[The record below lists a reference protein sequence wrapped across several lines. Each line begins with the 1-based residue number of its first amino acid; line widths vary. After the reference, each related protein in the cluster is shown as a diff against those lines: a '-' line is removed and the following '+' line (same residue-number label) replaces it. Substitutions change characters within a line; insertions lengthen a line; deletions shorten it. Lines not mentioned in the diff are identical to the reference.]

1 MGQMW
6 SLPAKVRILIGALI
20 LLVGVQTTAA
30 SAGGT
35 ASTGL
40 SAPNAIDLPDVSF
53 FRVPANLDR
62 GKKVFAHYM
71 LCCGSFGE
79 TPEAYEKDIRLAQK
93 MGLDGFALNIGGWR
107 LNPAY
112 KDRIAAMFAA
122 AKNLSPNFKLF
133 ISADMCCGLN
143 ADDILDMMRLYAN
156 GPNYLRQAGRP
167 VLSTYSGEGKGREF
181 WQRDVLEPLDKM
193 GLKPFFVPAFY
204 SVTHSGRASD
214 EVTFWD
220 SIVDGLFYFA
230 PAQTPFGK
238 SSSVIETNLSYARAL
253 KAANKLFLAGY
264 YPFYWGSE
272 QTNSGRR
279 YYEYEGGK
287 GTAAQW
293 ESIIKAQDPSWV
305 EITTWNDFAES
316 YLVAPQDD
324 RTGLYKPHTAFMELN
339 RYYIAWFKTGVQPEI
354 TKDAVFY
361 FYRTHP
367 MDLRTADDPLGPVTE
382 LHGNVKD
389 EIYVTVALTAPAALR
404 IDSGGIQTTFPLD
417 KGISHVSVPFHIGS
431 QQFRL
436 SRHSQ
441 LVGQIAGE
449 PVQSKISVYN
459 FYYTTGFFE
468 SAH

>member
-6 SLPAKVRILIGALI
+6 LLHTKVRVLIGALA
-20 LLVGVQTTAA
+20 LLVLQATAA

-35 ASTGL
+35 ASTG
-40 SAPNAIDLPDVSF
+40 SSVSNTINLPDASF
-53 FRVPANLDR
+53 FRAPTNIER
-62 GKKVFAHYM
+62 GKKVFSHYM

-93 MGLDGFALNIGGWR
+93 MGLDGFVLNIGGWR

-122 AKNLSPNFKLF
+122 AKDLSTNFKLF

-143 ADDILDMMRLYAN
+143 ADDILDMMRLYGS
-156 GPNYLRQAGRP
+156 GPNYFRQAGRP
-167 VLSTYSGEGKGREF
+167 VLSTYSGESKGREF
-181 WQRDVLEPLDKM
+181 WQKDVLEPLDKR

-204 SVTHSGRASD
+204 AVTQFGLPSD
-214 EVTFWD
+214 EVAFWG
-220 SIVDGLFYFA
+220 SIVDGLFYFG
-230 PAQTPFGK
+230 PARTPFGAR
-238 SSSVIETNLSYARAL
+238 SVVETNLSYARAL

-293 ESIIKAQDPSWV
+293 ESIIKEQDPSWV

-316 YLVAPQDD
+316 YLVAPEDD
-324 RTGLYKPHTAFMELN
+324 QTGLYKPHTAFMELN

-367 MDLRTADDPLGPVTE
+367 MDLRATDDPLGPVTE

-404 IDSGGIQTTFPLD
+404 IDSGDSQTTFPLD
-417 KGISHVSVPFHIGS
+417 KGISQVSVPFHVGP

-441 LVGQIAGE
+441 LVGQIVGE
-449 PVQSKISVYN
+449 PIQSKISVYN

>member
-1 MGQMW
+1 MGQ
-6 SLPAKVRILIGALI
+6 SRSIAARVRLVASAVV
-20 LLVGVQTTAA
+20 LLATLHATAA
-30 SAGGT
+30 SADGSSST
-35 ASTGL
+35 ALPG
-40 SAPNAIDLPDVSF
+40 PNSINLPNVSF
-53 FRVPANLDR
+53 FRMPTSAER
-62 GKKVFAHYM
+62 AKKVFAHYM

-79 TPEAYEKDIRLAQK
+79 TPEAYARDIQLAQK
-93 MGLDGFALNIGGWR
+93 MGLDGFALNVGGWR
-107 LNPAY
+107 QNPTY
-112 KDRIAAMFAA
+112 KDRMAAMFAA
-122 AKNLSPNFKLF
+122 VRNLQTNFKLF

-143 ADDILDMMRLYAN
+143 ADDILDMMRRYAN
-156 GPNYLRQAGRP
+156 EPNYLRQSGRP
-167 VLSTYSGEGKGREF
+167 VLSTYSGESKGRVF
-181 WQRDVLEPLDKM
+181 WQSDVLEPLDKM

-204 SVTHSGRASD
+204 SVTQFGLASD
-214 EVTFWD
+214 EVAFWD
-220 SIVDGLFYFA
+220 SIADGLFYFG
-230 PAQTPFGK
+230 PARTPFGTR
-238 SSSVIETNLSYARAL
+238 SVIETNLSYARAL
-253 KAANKLFLAGY
+253 KAAGKLFLAGY

-272 QTNSGRR
+272 QTNAGRR

-293 ESIIKAQDPSWV
+293 ESIIKEQDPSWV

-316 YLVAPQDD
+316 YLVAPEDD
-324 RTGLYKPHTAFMELN
+324 QTGLYKPHTAFMELN

-367 MDLRTADDPLGPVTE
+367 MDLRATDDPLGPVTE
-382 LHGNVKD
+382 LHGNIKD

-404 IDSGGIQTTFPLD
+404 VDSGGIQTTFQLN
-417 KGISHVSVPFHIGS
+417 KGISQVSVPFHVGR

-441 LVGQIAGE
+441 LIGQIVGE
-449 PVQSKISVYN
+449 PIQSKISVYN